1 MNHET
6 ETRRPGAFRRFVTTC
21 TQMTAADRRNS
32 WRAAGWLLVWAVSF
46 VSVAFAIRTEA
57 LSAGL
62 WTYLAIAGSTA
73 LGIVAVLAYVR
84 FVRQAD
90 ELQRKIQLEALALGF
105 AGGFIAQFA
114 FSLIERAGIMDVEIG
129 DLFLVMCVCYSV
141 GLFLGAR
148 RYA

>member
-1 MNHET
+1 MNQKT
-6 ETRRPGAFRRFVTTC
+6 ETHRPGVFRRFLMTC

-32 WRAAGWLLVWAVSF
+32 WRATGWLFVWMVSF

-57 LSAGL
+57 LPAGL

-73 LGIVAVLAYVR
+73 LGIVAVLAYMR

-105 AGGFIAQFA
+105 AGGFVAQFA
-114 FSLIERAGIMDVEIG
+114 FSLIERAGIMDVDIG
-129 DLFLVMCVCYSV
+129 DPFLVMCICFAV